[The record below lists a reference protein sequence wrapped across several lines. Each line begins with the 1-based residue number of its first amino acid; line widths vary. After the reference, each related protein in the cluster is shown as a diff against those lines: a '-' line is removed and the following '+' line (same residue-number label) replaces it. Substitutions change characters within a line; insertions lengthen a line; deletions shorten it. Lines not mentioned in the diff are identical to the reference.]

1 MPTCS
6 GKSACFLLP
15 GLVERGITVVVF
27 PLKSVMFDQVN
38 HLKSKWVI
46 QMNHHFNY
54 LFNLLKSCFRLMSVL
69 VALKTM
75 QMLPNF
81 SCNLT
86 QHSPGIVLCKLY
98 LKIIILKML
107 FFFSPEKLVKALN
120 EVGDRYKLRKLLI
133 VLFRKGYL
141 MRLVIEES
149 NCISLWGT
157 EFR

>member
-6 GKSACFLLP
+6 SKSACFLLP

-81 SCNLT
+81 S
-86 QHSPGIVLCKLY
+86 
-98 LKIIILKML
+98 
-107 FFFSPEKLVKALN
+107 
-120 EVGDRYKLRKLLI
+120 
-133 VLFRKGYL
+133 
-141 MRLVIEES
+141 RL
-149 NCISLWGT
+149 
-157 EFR
+157 